1 MAGEM
6 SQARPSWDSYYLAL
20 ARDAAAR
27 VTCPAGQV
35 GCVVISPEGVPVMF
49 GYNGAPSGIDHCD
62 EAGCSWVSRHSAEM
76 GKAREYPRHVHAE
89 ANAISRAARVGARL
103 GGGTMYV
110 TQEPCPECLKLCI
123 QAGLAGI
130 VVGDVKDRKWYDE
143 AAGICNAL
151 GIELREGDQ

>member
-1 MAGEM
+1 MAGGM
-6 SQARPSWDSYYLAL
+6 TAQRPRWDSYYLQL

-27 VTCPAGQV
+27 VTCPAGHV

-62 EAGCSWVSRHSAEM
+62 EAGCSWVGRVSTQGE
-76 GKAREYPRHVHAE
+76 ARAYPRHVHAE

-123 QAGLAGI
+123 QAGLYAI

-151 GIELREGDQ
+151 GMELREGQE